1 MKKFSTAILFAVAIA
16 VLSWFLPW
24 LYAVCTPSASNEP
37 FLGFSPVSGQWV
49 SILTVSGERPVIT
62 HLAPFA
68 EYGDKGEPLTADQRD
83 SLLPQMY
90 YRQLSAHDRLPD
102 SIAGQEASMHN
113 LRSHE
118 ANFRV
123 TPREINKVS
132 SGIYLMMESMPVR
145 VDLSDPEEAFRMT
158 SEGIEF
164 IRIATNEINHYR
176 SRRFTKA
183 LKAKGFSFPGKDF
196 SANITSRK
204 QYDEGYLMVDSEGA
218 LFHVKQQAGR
228 PFVARVLLPDSVR
241 IKKAFIWEESDRDLL
256 GYAIDADGRPYLLLT
271 DGHRAVPFPAEA
283 GTVDPEK
290 ESILIMSNL
299 FNTVVRISS
308 KDAGSR
314 WMAFEPYTLKM
325 LGKYT
330 VPKEYSATGAVS
342 KYIFPYVLSFVS
354 TNDSLAYPR
363 LTGFSAKALPLNCVL
378 ALVLLFPG
386 MRRKVPL
393 LKWGALLTV
402 PFGIF
407 SFIPFMILTDK

>member
-1 MKKFSTAILFAVAIA
+1 MKKFSIAILFAVAIA
-16 VLSWFLPW
+16 VLSWFIPW
-24 LYAVCTPSASNEP
+24 LYAVCIPSASNEP
-37 FLGFSPVSGQWV
+37 FFGFSPVSGKWI
-49 SILTVSGERPVIT
+49 SNLAVSGGKPVIN
-62 HLAPFA
+62 HIAPFA
-68 EYGDKGEPLTADQRD
+68 ASGDKGEQLTVDERD

-102 SIAGQEASMHN
+102 SVNGMEMSMHN
-113 LRSHE
+113 LRTHE
-118 ANFRV
+118 ANFRI

-158 SEGIEF
+158 SDGIEF
-164 IRIATNEINHYR
+164 IRIATNEINHDR

-241 IKKAFIWEESDRDLL
+241 IKKAFIWEESNRDLL
-256 GYAIDADGRPYLLLT
+256 GYAVDTAGHPYLIRSE
-271 DGHRAVPFPAEA
+271 GHLAVPFPAEA

-290 ESILIMSNL
+290 ESILVMSNM
-299 FNTVVRISS
+299 FNTVMRISS
-308 KDAGSR
+308 REAGSR

-325 LGKYT
+325 IGKYSA
-330 VPKEYSATGAVS
+330 PKEYSAARAVS

-354 TNDSLAYPR
+354 NNDSLAYPR
-363 LTGFSAKALPLNCVL
+363 ISDYSAKALPLNIVL
-378 ALVLLFPG
+378 ALVLLG
-386 MRRKVPL
+386 IGLRRKDSL
-393 LKWGALLTV
+393 RSWGALITV

-407 SFIPFMILTDK
+407 AFIPFMTLTDK